1 MEEME
6 IHEEVSVT
14 KIGGPNY
21 LVTGVTYAWRRHH
34 EYIGVVQDSDVA
46 TVI

>member
-6 IHEEVSVT
+6 FHEEVSVRQM
-14 KIGGPNY
+14 GGPKY
-21 LVTGVTYAWRRHH
+21 LDTGGTYAWRRHH
-34 EYIGVVQDSDVA
+34 EYISVVQDSQVA